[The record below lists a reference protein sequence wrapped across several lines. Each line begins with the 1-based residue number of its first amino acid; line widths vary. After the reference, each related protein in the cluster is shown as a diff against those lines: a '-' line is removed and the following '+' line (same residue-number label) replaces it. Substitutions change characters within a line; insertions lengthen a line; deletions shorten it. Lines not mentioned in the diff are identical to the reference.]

1 MRGFRQSLVE
11 ALVLATCATVLGFA
25 STAIRSKG
33 IFAASVSLSPA
44 TENVRTVSPTMV
56 QLPEAKRLFESG
68 EALFLD
74 ARHAFDFAR
83 GHIRGAVNIP
93 LNEIDHRP
101 GLLDSLPR
109 NKVLITY
116 CDGVECNSS
125 IGLAARLRDAGFSG
139 VRIFFAGWNEWQ
151 GQNLPTEATAP

>member
-1 MRGFRQSLVE
+1 
-11 ALVLATCATVLGFA
+11 LVLAVCAVILGFS
-25 STAIRSKG
+25 STAIRGKG
-33 IFAASVSLSPA
+33 VFGASASLSPA
-44 TENVRTVSPTMV
+44 TQGVRSDSPTMI

-83 GHIRGAVNIP
+83 GHIPGAINVP
-93 LNEIDHRP
+93 LNEFDNRP
-101 GLLDSLPR
+101 GLPDSLPR
-109 NKVLITY
+109 NRILITY

-125 IGLAARLRDAGFSG
+125 IGLAARLRDAGVSG

-151 GQNLPTEATAP
+151 AQHLPVEVTTP

>member
-1 MRGFRQSLVE
+1 MNRFRQSFRD
-11 ALVLATCATVLGFA
+11 AIVLALCAVVLGFA

-33 IFAASVSLSPA
+33 IFATSAALSPA
-44 TENVRTVSPTMV
+44 TQGVQSDSPTMI

-68 EALFLD
+68 EAVFLD

-93 LNEIDHRP
+93 LNEFDNRP

-109 NKVLITY
+109 NRILITY

-151 GQNLPTEATAP
+151 MHNLPMEATAP